1 MKLICDGLDLSDA
14 ISKVSKA
21 LPQRVVNPVLEGI
34 KITAEGE
41 TLTLYATDSEFSVE
55 RKINAEIIEEGE
67 ILVPGRIFS
76 DYIKKLTD
84 EQIELSETEKNR
96 LRIRYNES
104 EGYLQCLD
112 KEDYPD
118 KTEINREKGFHI
130 LESELRD
137 VIGKTQFSAST
148 DDSRQILKGCL
159 FEIEEY
165 TLTVVALDGYRL
177 ALAKKALEQKCGK
190 MSLVIPSRAL
200 SELSKLLGDGDRI
213 ARLFVEENLLVVEM
227 ENTTVSTR
235 LLSGEYINYRQ
246 IIPEEFT
253 TNVIINKQ
261 QFEAALD
268 RASLLSRGEKNNL
281 VKFDVKENIVCITG
295 KSELGNI
302 KENVSISLK
311 GKDLNIAFNA
321 KYISDCLRAMDN
333 DFVKMNFT
341 SSVAPCIITPCETD
355 EYLYLVL
362 PVRMVS

>member
-1 MKLICDGLDLSDA
+1 MKLICDGLELSDA
-14 ISKVSKA
+14 IGKVSKA

-112 KEDYPD
+112 KDDYPD
-118 KTEINREKGFHI
+118 KADINREKGFHI
-130 LESELRD
+130 LESELKD
-137 VIGKTQFSAST
+137 VINKTLFSAST

-159 FEIEEY
+159 FEIDEY

-177 ALAKKALEQKCGK
+177 ALAKKALEQKSGR
-190 MSLVIPSRAL
+190 MSVVIPSRAL
-200 SELSKLLGDGDRI
+200 NELSKLLGDGDKI

-235 LLSGEYINYRQ
+235 LLVGEYINYC
-246 IIPEEFT
+246 
-253 TNVIINKQ
+253 
-261 QFEAALD
+261 
-268 RASLLSRGEKNNL
+268 LL
-281 VKFDVKENIVCITG
+281 
-295 KSELGNI
+295 
-302 KENVSISLK
+302 
-311 GKDLNIAFNA
+311 
-321 KYISDCLRAMDN
+321 Y
-333 DFVKMNFT
+333 T
-341 SSVAPCIITPCETD
+341 SPSPRD
-355 EYLYLVL
+355 
-362 PVRMVS
+362 